1 MSSLK
6 TPFLP
11 LVLATVI
18 LTPSLTAAPD
28 KIKKPLTPRQVM
40 EHLEGPIFSLVL
52 PFDAEG
58 NVDHGA
64 IRKMISNAMKH
75 GVRIFNMTG
84 GNTKYA
90 WISYDEVKAVT
101 RTFVEAVGD
110 HGISIVCTD
119 NFWNSRLIDYLRY
132 AEGLGA
138 DAVEVLAPR
147 MPEEDIVEYFRTAA
161 ANTRMAL
168 SVKNVGLKDK
178 TWRKLLEIDSVVAM
192 KEHDIREY
200 IFLEAKFA
208 DRLRVYS
215 GGSIYRFLAA
225 APYGAKTYFD
235 IYAIIA
241 PWIAKEFWEAY
252 QAGNLEKCYEMSKK
266 YDVPII
272 EKFSVPFFHGALEHF
287 GLAKRHL
294 RAPMK
299 SYTDEQMQ
307 EVKAFFESLGLQ
319 PRE

>member
-1 MSSLK
+1 MPSLK
-6 TPFLP
+6 VSFLP
-11 LVLATVI
+11 LVLATVL
-18 LTPSLTAAPD
+18 LTSALPATPD
-28 KIKKPLTPRQVM
+28 TIKKPLTPRQVM

-52 PFDAEG
+52 PFDTEG

-64 IRKMISNAMKH
+64 IRKMISNAMKY

-84 GNTKYA
+84 GNTKYD
-90 WISYDEVKAVT
+90 WTSYDEIKAVT

-110 HGISIVCTD
+110 RGISMVCTN

-138 DAVEVLAPR
+138 DAVEVLAPK

-161 ANTRMAL
+161 ANTRMAI

-241 PWIAKEFWEAY
+241 PWDRQGVLGGLPGREHGKM
-252 QAGNLEKCYEMSKK
+252 LR
-266 YDVPII
+266 DV
-272 EKFSVPFFHGALEHF
+272 E
-287 GLAKRHL
+287 
-294 RAPMK
+294 
-299 SYTDEQMQ
+299 
-307 EVKAFFESLGLQ
+307 EVRRPHHRGLQ
-319 PRE
+319 PPLLPRRPGVLRARQAPSAGSHEAVYRRADG